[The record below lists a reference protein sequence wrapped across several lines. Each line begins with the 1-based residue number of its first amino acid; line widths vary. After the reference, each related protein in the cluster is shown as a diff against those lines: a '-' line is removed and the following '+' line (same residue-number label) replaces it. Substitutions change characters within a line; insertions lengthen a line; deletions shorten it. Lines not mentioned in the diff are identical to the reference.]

1 MPYLL
6 PMFILLG
13 LAAYTLAMLGIGLYA
28 SRRVSGSA
36 DYLVAG
42 RRLSLPLAT
51 ATLSATWFGGGLCI
65 GAASAA
71 LSFHQHSAAL
81 WPTFPHW

>member
-6 PMFILLG
+6 RMYVMIG
-13 LAAYTLAMLGIGLYA
+13 LALYVLVMLGIGLYA
-28 SRRVSGSA
+28 SRRVSDSA

-71 LSFHQHSAAL
+71 
-81 WPTFPHW
+81 